1 MLRWILLAAI
11 AESAK
16 VLVLFEN
23 PQVRISHSK
32 VLSALEAAGLE
43 LTFKVTLKFYF
54 KITWI
59 LQTNLRTKSTMN
71 KCRSKILH
79 LYNVAKNL
87 SDRIILF
94 FFPVT
99 NRTIGTFLQSYS
111 NFVVK

>member
-1 MLRWILLAAI
+1 MINLYNFRMLRWILLAAI

-59 LQTNLRTKSTMN
+59 LQTNLRTKSTVN
-71 KCRSKILH
+71 KCRSRMYNGTILPKI
-79 LYNVAKNL
+79 
-87 SDRIILF
+87 
-94 FFPVT
+94 FPT
-99 NRTIGTFLQSYS
+99 G
-111 NFVVK
+111 

>member
-43 LTFKVTLKFYF
+43 LTFKVT
-54 KITWI
+54 
-59 LQTNLRTKSTMN
+59 
-71 KCRSKILH
+71 
-79 LYNVAKNL
+79 
-87 SDRIILF
+87 
-94 FFPVT
+94 
-99 NRTIGTFLQSYS
+99 
-111 NFVVK
+111 